1 MSEEPQKRST
11 YIGQKDWT
19 PRGEVS
25 HLRFVISDFVYD
37 EIMDEECALVVNMTS
52 KYGTSQED
60 LTCELDVG
68 DHSDITHKS
77 YIVYS
82 MAQRVPKRE
91 ILENVANKKYIL
103 RGKIEQSVLERIQ
116 NGVFKRLEDMP
127 RFTSDYIEYF

>member
-11 YIGQKDWT
+11 YIGHKDWT

-52 KYGTSQED
+52 EYGTSQED

-91 ILENVANKKYIL
+91 ILENVANKKYIYSVERLSSLFLKESKMECLKDLKTCQDL
-103 RGKIEQSVLERIQ
+103 RLI
-116 NGVFKRLEDMP
+116 
-127 RFTSDYIEYF
+127 T